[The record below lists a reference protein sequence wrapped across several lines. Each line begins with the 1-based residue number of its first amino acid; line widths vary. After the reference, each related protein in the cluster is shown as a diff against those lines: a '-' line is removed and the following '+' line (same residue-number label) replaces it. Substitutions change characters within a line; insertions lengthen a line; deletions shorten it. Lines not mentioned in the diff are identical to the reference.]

1 MSPFSMVS
9 QRSQLISCHKCLR
22 AVEPKPLTQTFDLP
36 ALFTGATAYK
46 HQSNLRKE
54 KRKKKGQQSEG
65 LVSCNLMQPFAFS
78 TQ

>member
-1 MSPFSMVS
+1 MSLFSMVS

-54 KRKKKGQQSEG
+54 KKRQQSEG